1 MIYIGLF
8 KVLFKH
14 TQKNIENL
22 KMMVEGEEN
31 IPRTFVPSLKLK
43 IKQLKAFKKYVVV
56 FYSLQISD
64 EVFYNSWYYI
74 FGNYDD

>member
-1 MIYIGLF
+1 MIIGGSLYLIQLVDLYSGSGSMTLYIKLILVMIYIGLF
-8 KVLFKH
+8 KVLFKN

-43 IKQLKAFKKYVVV
+43 IK
-56 FYSLQISD
+56 
-64 EVFYNSWYYI
+64 
-74 FGNYDD
+74 